1 MDSGAPA
8 DAAAPPIQRLK
19 RRPEF
24 LRAAQKGKR
33 AARPGLVLQAVPN
46 GTAVLR
52 VGFTVTK
59 KVGNSVIRNRTKR
72 RLREAAR
79 LSLPALGIAGY
90 DLVLIGRDG
99 TIARPFGQLVADL
112 AGALRQTGTLPAPA
126 PEGQGPR

>member
-1 MDSGAPA
+1 MGGSLPA

-19 RRPEF
+19 RRREF

-46 GTAVLR
+46 GTDTLR

-59 KVGNSVIRNRTKR
+59 KVGNAVTRNRAKR

-79 LSLPALGIAGY
+79 LSLPAQGLSGY

-99 TIARPFGQLVADL
+99 TIGRPFERLVSDL
-112 AGALRQTGTLPAPA
+112 AGALRQCGVAEP
-126 PEGQGPR
+126 